1 MRPDR
6 RPAGPSSTVR
16 VAVDSTAD
24 DAAVDPRPSPLAKK
38 LKLRPGARAAV
49 IGAPDGYLETLGP
62 PPGTEVGTSLGGPL
76 DWIQAF
82 VASSAE
88 LAAVVPGITKAV
100 APDGLVWIC
109 YPKGSSKRQTDLTR
123 DRGWEPL
130 EGSDLMWLSLVSVDD
145 TWSAFSLRPYR
156 PGEARQTFR

>member
-1 MRPDR
+1 MD
-6 RPAGPSSTVR
+6 AG
-16 VAVDSTAD
+16 
-24 DAAVDPRPSPLAKK
+24 PSPLAKK
-38 LKLRPGARAAV
+38 LKLKPGARAAV
-49 IGAPDGYLETLGP
+49 VGAPDGYLERLGLPAGSAAGTTLD
-62 PPGTEVGTSLGGPL
+62 GPL
-76 DWIQAF
+76 DWIQVF
-82 VASSAE
+82 VADSAE

-100 APDGLVWIC
+100 APDGLVWIS

-145 TWSAFSLRPYR
+145 TWSAFGLRPYK